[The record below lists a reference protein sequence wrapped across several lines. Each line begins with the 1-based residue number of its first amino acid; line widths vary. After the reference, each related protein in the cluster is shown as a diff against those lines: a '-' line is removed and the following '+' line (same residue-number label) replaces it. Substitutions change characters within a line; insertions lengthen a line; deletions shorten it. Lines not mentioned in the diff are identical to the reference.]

1 MKGLFKQR
9 IALLLS
15 LVLLI
20 VMSMPINVM
29 AQETQK
35 SKTINLLEGAEI
47 TVYDA
52 NGNIVE
58 HHAPNEKFDIASG
71 VNIPSLGFVEVG
83 VDFWYNGGT
92 MTFYAS
98 MSNGRVQDCFIH
110 MVSVSSSRY
119 YSLGDFVA
127 INGNWYGKAV
137 KSSGGVS
144 VYYNAKIYNGNSN
157 MVRLDY
163 LTAIE

>member
-71 VNIPSLGFVEVG
+71 VNIP
-83 VDFWYNGGT
+83 
-92 MTFYAS
+92 
-98 MSNGRVQDCFIH
+98 R
-110 MVSVSSSRY
+110 
-119 YSLGDFVA
+119 
-127 INGNWYGKAV
+127 
-137 KSSGGVS
+137 
-144 VYYNAKIYNGNSN
+144 
-157 MVRLDY
+157 
-163 LTAIE
+163 